1 MFPAPPEPMLPGWT
15 TLQQPATRPVGELR
29 RWLWPATALAAFA
42 TVAAYVLATSPGP
55 GISNRGLVTLAL
67 AVIVLTVLTL
77 RRRWGLRAM
86 ASTLAEYAVVATM
99 AALLVIAA
107 PSPANQP
114 TRADRPTR
122 NERSATLPPV
132 IREVVG
138 AWDWLA
144 ELWRRADPDAGR
156 TLPPSTTRPN
166 GEAMAA
172 PPHSPTPPAPSI
184 WRSHA

>member
-1 MFPAPPEPMLPGWT
+1 MFQAPPEPMLPGWT
-15 TLQQPATRPVGELR
+15 PLQQPTARPRGGELR
-29 RWLWPATALAAFA
+29 RWLWPATALAAYA

-67 AVIVLTVLTL
+67 AVIILAVLTR

-86 ASTLAEYAVVATM
+86 ASTLAEYAAVAAL

-107 PSPANQP
+107 PSSADQP
-114 TRADRPTR
+114 TRADRPTPV
-122 NERSATLPPV
+122 ERAPTLPPV
-132 IREVVG
+132 IREAVG

-144 ELWRRADPDAGR
+144 ELWRRANPDASR
-156 TLPPSTTRPN
+156 TPPRTTQPKPP

-172 PPHSPTPPAPSI
+172 PPHAPAPST
-184 WRSHA
+184 WRSQS